1 MIGKRKFAI
10 LIMFMISMILVLLS
24 VMLIIPNMITAELI
38 QSFFITYGMVV
49 GAGIGAMGLE
59 NLAKY
64 GMGKKSKDEVEP

>member
-64 GMGKKSKDEVEP
+64 GIGKKSKDEVEP

>member
-10 LIMFMISMILVLLS
+10 IVMFMISMILIFLS
-24 VMLIIPNMITAELI
+24 FIAFIPNMITAELI

-49 GAGIGAMGLE
+49 GAGVGAMGLE

-64 GMGKKSKDEVEP
+64 GLGKKTKDEVEP

>member
-10 LIMFMISMILVLLS
+10 LVIFMISMILVLLS
-24 VMLIIPNMITAELI
+24 VMLIIPNMITADLI